1 METRD
6 NWLRKVKGELRLLP
20 IAIFITA
27 LSLIIPGGYQVFT
40 GDLLLYMPSL
50 YHSLNH
56 NLFQNDLLLSFNQ
69 TSYTLFDDVIIFLT
83 NNFSISTWFKQ
94 DKAVNI
100 FYIFFLLTIVV
111 RLIFLYSIHTLVS
124 QLTGKLNFIIVLILL
139 LTLTSSV
146 YGTATSVFSNYL
158 HPRFVGFS
166 INLFF
171 LVCFL
176 NEQLLLSALIL
187 GFGLLIHIITA
198 LPFVGFF
205 YFFYIKKS
213 FLGRE
218 QFKYFWLSGLLP
230 IIFLMILLAH
240 ARSESSNLSP
250 FILIDPVW
258 ERIIRER
265 TPWIL
270 ITSWTINNAI
280 FLPIATIILFLV
292 SSWELR
298 NILVNK
304 NKISYLYLLILIPLI
319 LYLASFF
326 TVDILKI
333 SLFAQLQMSRSL
345 SLWQLVVTLLFTYF
359 AIKNINISAN
369 FKNII
374 YNCILLLIVS
384 FLCLPSIGGRS
395 FEKTHNIYFYILLS
409 LFLLCWSY
417 NNRILFNYRP
427 AKMLL
432 IIAIFLLATALFYS
446 ILSRGNISFTN
457 LNTYVYIV
465 VSLVLFFWIQREY
478 NISTS
483 LTNKLLSIPS
493 ILLLGISIIC
503 LGLFTP
509 KLIYPNYYNPPL
521 IETCNW
527 IKNNT
532 SEQDVFIT
540 EPFSRL
546 GSEFRLACYRSI
558 FVSKKDGAQSV
569 FNREY
574 ALEWQRRMKIARKSK
589 EDTSVLAEISK
600 QYSVDYIFS
609 DRQLDVKYPLVFKNT
624 KHYIYKLSRY

>member
-40 GDLLLYMPSL
+40 DDLLLYMPSL

-100 FYIFFLLTIVV
+100 FYIFLWLTIVV
-111 RLIFLYSIHTLVS
+111 RLIFLYSIHALVS

-176 NEQLLLSALIL
+176 NEELLLSALIL

-258 ERIIRER
+258 ETIIRER
-265 TPWIL
+265 TPWIF
-270 ITSWTINNAI
+270 ITNWTINNAI

-292 SSWELR
+292 SSGELK
-298 NILVNK
+298 NSLVNK
-304 NKISYLYLLILIPLI
+304 NRINYIYLLILIPLI

-432 IIAIFLLATALFYS
+432 IIAIFLLATPLFYS

-465 VSLVLFFWIQREY
+465 VSLVLFFWIKREY

-483 LTNKLLSIPS
+483 LTTKLLSIPS
-493 ILLLGISIIC
+493 ILLLGLSIIC

-609 DRQLDVKYPLVFKNT
+609 DWQLDVKYPLVFKNT